1 MRYWNTGDTPT
12 NSNLSSL
19 ENLAH
24 PWAGI
29 DAERLLDVIRG
40 VIRIEKMLPKAVR
53 HHFKLPPLIVG
64 AGPYDWDAARRDKY
78 HSELCEALS
87 AGLAGVQA
95 DPSLAKEGGAD
106 LSDRPPTR
114 GEELEF
120 ACRAWSRNRTSSNLD
135 DLRIAC
141 SVQGMQSRFDKLERW
156 LARKR
161 PGSSPHS
168 VAYEVECA
176 LGDIDRYADTYHSM
190 EASYRYA
197 ERLREREQRGEED

>member
-12 NSNLSSL
+12 NSNLSAL
-19 ENLAH
+19 ENLAR

-29 DAERLLDVIRG
+29 DAEHLLDVIRG

-53 HHFKLPPLIVG
+53 VHFKLPHLFVG
-64 AGPYDWDAARRDKY
+64 AGPYDWAAARRDEY

-87 AGLAGVQA
+87 AGLANVQA
-95 DPSLAKEGGAD
+95 DPTLTKDGGAD

-141 SVQGMQSRFDKLERW
+141 SVQGMQSRFDKLKRW
-156 LARKR
+156 LGRKR

-168 VAYEVECA
+168 VEYEVECA
-176 LGDIDRYADTYHSM
+176 LGDIDRYANTYHSM

-197 ERLREREQRGEED
+197 ERLREREQLGEAD

>member
-1 MRYWNTGDTPT
+1 MRHWNTGDTPT
-12 NSNLSSL
+12 NSNLASM
-19 ENLAH
+19 ENLAR
-24 PWAGI
+24 PWAGV
-29 DAERLLDVIRG
+29 DAEQLLDIIRG

-53 HHFKLPPLIVG
+53 VHFELPNLFVG
-64 AGPYDWDAARRDKY
+64 ARPHDWDAARREEY

-87 AGLAGVQA
+87 AGLARVQA
-95 DPSLAKEGGAD
+95 DPTLAKDGGAD
-106 LSDRPPTR
+106 LTDRPPTR

-120 ACRAWSRNRTSSNLD
+120 ACRTWSRNRTSSNLD

-141 SVQGMQSRFDKLERW
+141 SVPGMQSRFDKLERW

-168 VAYEVECA
+168 VEYEVECA

-197 ERLREREQRGEED
+197 ERLRERQQQAEGD

>member
-12 NSNLSSL
+12 NSNLGAL
-19 ENLAH
+19 ENLAR

-29 DAERLLDVIRG
+29 DAEHLLDVIRG

-53 HHFKLPPLIVG
+53 AHFKLPHLFVG
-64 AGPYDWDAARRDKY
+64 NGPYDWDTARRDKY

-87 AGLAGVQA
+87 AGLANVQA
-95 DPSLAKEGGAD
+95 DPTLAKDGGAD

-141 SVQGMQSRFDKLERW
+141 SVPGMQSRFDKLERW

-168 VAYEVECA
+168 VEYEVECA

-197 ERLREREQRGEED
+197 ERLREREQQGEED

>member
-1 MRYWNTGDTPT
+1 MRHWNTGDTPT
-12 NSNLSSL
+12 NSNLSAI
-19 ENLAH
+19 ENLAR

-29 DAERLLDVIRG
+29 DAEHLLDVIRG

-53 HHFKLPPLIVG
+53 VHFQLPPLFVG
-64 AGPYDWDAARRDKY
+64 ARPYDWDAARRDEY

-87 AGLAGVQA
+87 AGLARVQA
-95 DPSLAKEGGAD
+95 DPALVKNGGAD

-120 ACRAWSRNRTSSNLD
+120 ACRTWSRNRTSSNLD

-141 SVQGMQSRFDKLERW
+141 SVPGMQRRFDKLERW
-156 LARKR
+156 LARTR

-168 VAYEVECA
+168 VE
-176 LGDIDRYADTYHSM
+176 
-190 EASYRYA
+190 
-197 ERLREREQRGEED
+197 

>member
-95 DPSLAKEGGAD
+95 DPSLAKDGGAD

-120 ACRAWSRNRTSSNLD
+120 ACRALICPLLSGPKLMIFWITKETRN
-135 DLRIAC
+135 AE
-141 SVQGMQSRFDKLERW
+141 Q
-156 LARKR
+156 
-161 PGSSPHS
+161 
-168 VAYEVECA
+168 
-176 LGDIDRYADTYHSM
+176 
-190 EASYRYA
+190 EASPGRDYRQA
-197 ERLREREQRGEED
+197 A